1 MVAKKNFLK
10 LKNNPLDILIVIK
23 IFLFLFIVLS
33 PLMDLSKHMMFLN
46 HTASKIILLSIICI
60 MCFIDF
66 QLAIIATI
74 AFLVLMI
81 NLNKNISKMTN
92 PPIIRDSYVNASQPS
107 YLDMQF
113 AAPVKVDGIDSTK
126 NTVCMND
133 KPQNEINQDIMA
145 RYIDDKIK
153 PYDMFIKM
161 MTTEDALD
169 KAQGNRL

>member
-1 MVAKKNFLK
+1 MATKKNTVKFSNPIDMLIVLK
-10 LKNNPLDILIVIK
+10 LL
-23 IFLFLFIVLS
+23 LFLFIVLS
-33 PLMDLSKHMMFLN
+33 PVMDLSTHLSFLN
-46 HTASKIILLSIICI
+46 HTFSKILMLALICI

-81 NLNKNISKMTN
+81 NLNKNISKMN
-92 PPIIRDSYVNASQPS
+92 NHEIRDAYTNSVVDKT

-113 AAPVKVDGIDSTK
+113 AQPSQNLDIDATK
-126 NTVCMND
+126 NIVCNNQ
-133 KPQNEINQDIMA
+133 KPQNEINQDIMS

-169 KAQGNRL
+169 KAQGSKL